1 VHIVVPFVLMPGM
14 HILNVLCFV
23 SWMCTSGTGWV
34 HIKCVH
40 TVPKDVTRGYRLSA
54 FKMGL
59 QVTSRSHLWVH
70 CKCDQTKLGGHIGVT
85 WCQRSQCIPHVP
97 TGYLGH
103 RPQCGIRGVEQRHV
117 LEVSVRATLP
127 YQILSVSLNLIIS
140 RRRSGRTIAHS
151 SSLAAR
157 SSGRCSYIT
166 KVESSAQRR

>member
-1 VHIVVPFVLMPGM
+1 MMPFVLMPGM

-40 TVPKDVTRGYRLSA
+40 TVPKDVTRGYMLSA
-54 FKMGL
+54 FKMRL

-85 WCQRSQCIPHVP
+85 WCQCSQCIPHVP

-103 RPQCGIRGVEQRHV
+103 HPQCKEGGSWRF
-117 LEVSVRATLP
+117 VRFVNFVAR
-127 YQILSVSLNLIIS
+127 NRKES
-140 RRRSGRTIAHS
+140 REIAKDS
-151 SSLAAR
+151 
-157 SSGRCSYIT
+157 
-166 KVESSAQRR
+166 E